1 MSLFPP
7 IQNHTRYSPNKNGKV
22 ELKNKYK
29 FYRNYKIKKAKLV
42 TQRRKL
48 SFYDNENISRSLGY
62 RCPST
67 NE

>member
-1 MSLFPP
+1 MK
-7 IQNHTRYSPNKNGKV
+7 NHTRYSPYRSGNV

-48 SFYDNENISRSLGY
+48 SFYDKENISRSLG
-62 RCPST
+62 
-67 NE
+67 